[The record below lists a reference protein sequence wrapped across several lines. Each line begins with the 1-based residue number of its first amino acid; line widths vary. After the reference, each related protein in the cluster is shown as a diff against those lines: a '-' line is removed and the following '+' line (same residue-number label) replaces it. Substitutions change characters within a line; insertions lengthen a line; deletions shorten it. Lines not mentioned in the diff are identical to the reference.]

1 MTNTTGVNSSSVY
14 GTNQRGWGR
23 FQRHVIFFQTL
34 GPQCDKKCFN
44 MYAKVA
50 SSSMIPPAV
59 WILNKSNQNTP
70 EQPGGGSPGEGYLK
84 CVQSLEQ
91 I

>member
-1 MTNTTGVNSSSVY
+1 MAQISEGGEDSKGMSY
-14 GTNQRGWGR
+14 
-23 FQRHVIFFQTL
+23 FFQTL

-50 SSSMIPPAV
+50 SPVQWYQRQYGSWKKVTKIH
-59 WILNKSNQNTP
+59 LDNQMEACQVNA
-70 EQPGGGSPGEGYLK
+70 
-84 CVQSLEQ
+84 

>member
-1 MTNTTGVNSSSVY
+1 MIRRSP
-14 GTNQRGWGR
+14 
-23 FQRHVIFFQTL
+23 L

-50 SSSMIPPAV
+50 SPVQWYQRQYGS
-59 WILNKSNQNTP
+59 WTKSNQDLP
-70 EQPGGGSPGEGYLK
+70 GQPGGGLPGEGYLK
-84 CVQSLEQ
+84 CVQSLET